1 MNDITLR
8 HVCKSYT
15 TQSTDIMI
23 DHAQPP
29 TRTRQVLRD
38 VNVTFPLGKLTV
50 LVGRSGCGKST
61 LLRLLSGQD
70 QPDSGEIGIPE
81 GWHSAVLSPDP
92 YVITWTSVLRN
103 VAMACGVGR
112 TPAELSTGMK
122 QRLGLARVLAGQ
134 AELLLMDEPFAALDF
149 LTRAELQ
156 SQLLQIQA
164 RMPRTIVLVTHQLDE
179 AILLAQKIV
188 VMHSDS
194 SLWECSLAD
203 NAYPRNVDEPQMREL
218 KQRITE
224 ECRK

>member
-1 MNDITLR
+1 MKWLMAIP
-8 HVCKSYT
+8 VW
-15 TQSTDIMI
+15 ST
-23 DHAQPP
+23 P
-29 TRTRQVLRD
+29 RD
-38 VNVTFPLGKLTV
+38 SLNRFN
-50 LVGRSGCGKST
+50 LVFSRC
-61 LLRLLSGQD
+61 
-70 QPDSGEIGIPE
+70 
-81 GWHSAVLSPDP
+81 P
-92 YVITWTSVLRN
+92 YEES
-103 VAMACGVGR
+103 
-112 TPAELSTGMK
+112 
-122 QRLGLARVLAGQ
+122 
-134 AELLLMDEPFAALDF
+134 PFAALDF

-203 NAYPRNVDEPQMREL
+203 NAYPRDVDEPQMREL